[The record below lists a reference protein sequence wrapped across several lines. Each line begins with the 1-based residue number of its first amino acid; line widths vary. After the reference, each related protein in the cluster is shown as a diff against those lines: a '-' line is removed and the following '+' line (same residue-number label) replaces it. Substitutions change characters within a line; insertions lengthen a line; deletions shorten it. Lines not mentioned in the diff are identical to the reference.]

1 MNASFPFAFLA
12 GLITVTS
19 PCIIPIL
26 PIVLGSALKRN
37 KLYPLFMVLGLAFT
51 FSLLGVVFG
60 SLGSFIGIGKRMLE
74 TVAIIL
80 LFTMGLVIII
90 KPLNAIFS
98 QWTGKL
104 LAVGVPASGPSES
117 PNLRQG
123 FGGQAFQA
131 FAVGST
137 LGIVWVPCTGPVLAS
152 ILALAAASKSVTT
165 SFFFLLTYA
174 IGAGIPMLL
183 IAYGGQKALA
193 GRTFI
198 QHYAEAIKLAFGWIL
213 IATALLLYFG
223 IFKRFEAFLVPYLPG
238 YITSF

>member
-1 MNASFPFAFLA
+1 MTASFPFAFLA
-12 GLITVTS
+12 GLITVAS

-37 KLYPLFMVLGLAFT
+37 RLYPLFMVLGLAFT

-60 SLGSFIGIGKRMLE
+60 SLGSFIGIGKRTLE
-74 TVAIIL
+74 TVAIVL
-80 LFTMGLVIII
+80 LFVMGLVIVI

-104 LAVGVPASGPSES
+104 LAVGVPASGSSES
-117 PNLRQG
+117 PL
-123 FGGQAFQA
+123 QA

-137 LGIVWVPCTGPVLAS
+137 LGIVWVPCTGPILAS

-174 IGAGIPMLL
+174 VGAGVPMLL
-183 IAYGGQKALA
+183 IAYGGQRVLT
-193 GRTFI
+193 GRHFI
-198 QHYAEAIKLAFGWIL
+198 QQHSETIKLAFGWIL
-213 IATALLLYFG
+213 ILTAILLYFG
-223 IFKRFEAFLVPYLPG
+223 IFKRFEAFLVPYLPS
-238 YITSF
+238 YITIF